1 MLDEYY
7 VILATDKDDNTIYY
21 ASNTGP
27 LLWTTEFSM
36 IKPFNSLDSAK
47 VDLDD
52 EEFIVKYLLKYN
64 YVNAIYISRFIGTK
78 EVERIEYNVN

>member
-47 VDLDD
+47 ADLAD
-52 EEFIVKYLLKYN
+52 EEFIVKDILKYSP
-64 YVNAIYISRFIGTK
+64 VNAIYISRFKGIK
-78 EVERIEYNVN
+78 EVERNKYNVN